1 MITLKI
7 DRRIWT
13 STISS
18 FLKVTIEDP
27 PIPERKDP
35 LFQVDSEGY
44 HLIEEPRF
52 GKSKD

>member
-7 DRRIWT
+7 DQRIWT

-18 FLKVTIEDP
+18 SLKVTIEDP
-27 PIPERKDP
+27 PVPDRTEILQEHFFKNT
-35 LFQVDSEGY
+35 QENVQ
-44 HLIEEPRF
+44 F